1 MKRFADNAGREGRLI
16 AVGPDDMVV
25 IEIDVDPDSDPADLP
40 REWVGLRVDFLC
52 GWREVKD
59 GD

>member
-1 MKRFADNAGREGRLI
+1 
-16 AVGPDDMVV
+16 MVA

-40 REWVGLRVDFLC
+40 RQWTGRRIDFLC

>member
-1 MKRFADNAGREGRLI
+1 MRVRDDAGREGELI
-16 AVGPDDMVV
+16 GEGPGEMVA

-40 REWVGLRVDFLC
+40 RQWTGRRIDFLC

>member
-1 MKRFADNAGREGRLI
+1 
-16 AVGPDDMVV
+16 MVMV
-25 IEIDVDPDSDPADLP
+25 EIDVDPNSEPDELP
-40 REWVGLRVDFLC
+40 REWQGLRVDFLC

>member
-1 MKRFADNAGREGRLI
+1 MKRFIDNAGREGRLI
-16 AVGPDDMVV
+16 GEGPDEMVA
-25 IEIDVDPDSDPADLP
+25 IEIDVDPTSDPAELP
-40 REWVGLRVDFLC
+40 REWVGPRVDFLC

>member
-1 MKRFADNAGREGRLI
+1 MRVRDNAGREGRLI

-25 IEIDVDPDSDPADLP
+25 VVEIDVDPDSDPADLP
-40 REWVGLRVDFLC
+40 REWVGLRIDFLC

-59 GD
+59 GQ